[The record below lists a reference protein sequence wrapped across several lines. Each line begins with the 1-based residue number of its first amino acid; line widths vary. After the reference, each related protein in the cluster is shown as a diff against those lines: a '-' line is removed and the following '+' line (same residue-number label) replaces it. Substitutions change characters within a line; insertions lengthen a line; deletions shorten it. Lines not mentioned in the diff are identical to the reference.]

1 VGEAL
6 GVLADSLPDTVLE
19 RELSLA
25 NALHDLLIGLTVEGR
40 HTGQQDVSNDTCR
53 PDIALLIV
61 VFVEHLGSDVVW
73 RAELLVKISVRV
85 VDERGAEVDDLDL
98 IKLLVLLE
106 ENILRLEV
114 SVDDV
119 VLMAV
124 VDAGKDLLHQDR
136 TVSLGKL
143 AALQDLVEELS
154 SLADLS
160 DEVVAL
166 LVLKELVHLDD
177 VGVIL

>member
-1 VGEAL
+1 MFSTRTTTPSATSGPGRHAGEKNVANDSAGPDVAL
-6 GVLADSLPDTVLE
+6 GVVVL
-19 RELSLA
+19 
-25 NALHDLLIGLTVEGR
+25 VE
-40 HTGQQDVSNDTCR
+40 N
-53 PDIALLIV
+53 
-61 VFVEHLGSDVVW
+61 FWSDVV
-73 RAELLVKISVRV
+73 RGSKFLIEILVRFVHKRSS
-85 VDERGAEVDDLDL
+85 EVDDLDL

-114 SVDDV
+114 SVNDV

-154 SLADLS
+154 SLADIS

-177 VGVIL
+177 VWVIDFF